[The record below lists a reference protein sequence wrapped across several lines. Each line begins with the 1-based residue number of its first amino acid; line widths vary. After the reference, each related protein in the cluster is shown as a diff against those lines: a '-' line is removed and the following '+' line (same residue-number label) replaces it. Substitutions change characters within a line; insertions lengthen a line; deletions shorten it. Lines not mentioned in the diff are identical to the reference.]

1 MPSSW
6 LPILNTV
13 LPYLTSI
20 ITAAVPAF
28 TARRENDKSANLV
41 AEQIAELQSA
51 VTRNAESVRVLA
63 EQMQRTIEAVQTAAL
78 ANQRT
83 ARAAL
88 ATSAAAFVAAAAALG
103 LALAAFWNA

>member
-1 MPSSW
+1 RRAGAARRHFRYATRSRLPSLRERGFLMPSSW

-28 TARRENDKSANLV
+28 TARKDNEKSANLV
-41 AEQIAELQSA
+41 ADQIAELQSA

-63 EQMQRTIEAVQTAAL
+63 EQMQRTIEAIQTAA
-78 ANQRT
+78 
-83 ARAAL
+83 
-88 ATSAAAFVAAAAALG
+88 
-103 LALAAFWNA
+103 